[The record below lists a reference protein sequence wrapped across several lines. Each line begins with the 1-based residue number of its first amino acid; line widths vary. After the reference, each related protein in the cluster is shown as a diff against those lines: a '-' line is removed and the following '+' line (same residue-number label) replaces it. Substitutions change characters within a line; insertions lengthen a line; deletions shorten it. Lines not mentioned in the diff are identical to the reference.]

1 MIEKRRVV
9 EGYEKKYEITSTGR
23 IYTHK
28 SKRFLERC
36 GYEYGFHIV
45 SLWDHNGKRKNWNVF
60 KLWKHTYPELPKE
73 QFKGALKI
81 KYDKACEISQ
91 NPDIHF

>member
-1 MIEKRRVV
+1 MREERRAI

-36 GYEYGFHIV
+36 GDEYGFHIV

-60 KLWKHTYPELPKE
+60 KLWEQTYPELPKE

-81 KYDKACEISQ
+81 KYGKGCQPIQ
-91 NPDIHF
+91 NPDVHF